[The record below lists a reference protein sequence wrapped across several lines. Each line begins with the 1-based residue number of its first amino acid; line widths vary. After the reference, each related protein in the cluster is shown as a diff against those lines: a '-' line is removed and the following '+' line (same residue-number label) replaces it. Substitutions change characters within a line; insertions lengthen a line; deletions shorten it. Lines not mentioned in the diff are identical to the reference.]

1 MKSGFVAKDAYD
13 LRNST
18 MRGAEAALA
27 VDQAAI
33 DAATLNLS
41 YAEIR
46 APFAG
51 RLGRNQAAKGAL
63 VGPRPGR

>member
-1 MKSGFVAKDAYD
+1 MKSGNVTKDAFD
-13 LRNST
+13 QRSST

-33 DAATLNLS
+33 DAATLNLG

-46 APFAG
+46 APFP
-51 RLGRNQAAKGAL
+51 GAW
-63 VGPRPGR
+63 GETSPPKARWSAPPPAR